1 LRDAK
6 RDKHEPVPPE
16 RTATIPSLI
25 RQALSAGPKTAR
37 DLSREIGVSEREV
50 LRNLEHL
57 ERTLK
62 ESGAKLVIDP
72 PSCLGCGF
80 VFRKRERLNRPSRCP
95 VCRGERLSSARF
107 EVTSGRATRQA
118 PRTGR

>member
-1 LRDAK
+1 VRDPK
-6 RDKHEPVPPE
+6 RAKHEPVPPE

-25 RQALSAGPKTAR
+25 REALSNGPLTAR
-37 DLSREIGVSEREV
+37 DLSRELGVSEREV

-62 ESGAKLVIDP
+62 ESGAKLIVDP
-72 PSCLGCGF
+72 AACLGCGF

-107 EVTSGRATRQA
+107 GVEPARNKPESG
-118 PRTGR
+118 